1 MGICFKCLTF
11 SSVSIDFSN
20 DIAVINLQISKRLTS
35 YKTNETVENNGTL
48 TVVYKVWP
56 VVKLECLLAAWCI
69 MLKKKNKKQKK
80 QKKQKTKITATTIIV
95 YSFADCDGD
104 SMDVYKV

>member
-1 MGICFKCLTF
+1 MAC
-11 SSVSIDFSN
+11 S
-20 DIAVINLQISKRLTS
+20 
-35 YKTNETVENNGTL
+35 ETRVFVGHLVHNVEN
-48 TVVYKVWP
+48 
-56 VVKLECLLAAWCI
+56 
-69 MLKKKNKKQKK
+69 KK

>member
-35 YKTNETVENNGTL
+35 YKTSETVENNGTL

-56 VVKLECLLAAWCI
+56 VVKLECLLATWCI
-69 MLKKKNKKQKK
+69 MLKKKTKKPNKKKN
-80 QKKQKTKITATTIIV
+80 
-95 YSFADCDGD
+95 SNNNNCLFFRRL
-104 SMDVYKV
+104 